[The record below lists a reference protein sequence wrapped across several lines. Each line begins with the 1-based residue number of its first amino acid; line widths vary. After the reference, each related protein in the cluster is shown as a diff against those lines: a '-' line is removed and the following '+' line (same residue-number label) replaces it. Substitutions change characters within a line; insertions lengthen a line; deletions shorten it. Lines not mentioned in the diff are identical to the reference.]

1 MENNI
6 SRDNVISQSFN
17 SLSPEYQQMFRED
30 LSSSWAYIEMAEITR
45 LIKEF
50 FNGNFSVEG
59 NIISRAL
66 SLPKKRLLHFYTDN
80 MKTISDEYWKEIYH
94 LTAYEAHMGRDELLQ
109 NKEIRDMVYEKVRV
123 ELEKLKENLELPVEL
138 FSLVDKAKLGS
149 PKSCLDIDLLGKI
162 YEYNSG
168 ILKSSTS
175 LEENKARNRIS
186 QIPSKLNYISK
197 GIKGRTFA
205 LVPIAAIPLSIILS
219 RKAMIN
225 NAESNCISTG
235 DYKTNV
241 TIDSRGKQF
250 ISSDSIGVV
259 SYEGTIWDN
268 IDQSYIG
275 TQRRYVSVFED
286 ANDGITNIKV
296 YDYTDSNLNDAE
308 LNTITL
314 DENRLFFN
322 DNIDL
327 KTFKDLDVS
336 KNLKGQGI
344 DENKEYY
351 IEKIGIYTGKSHR
364 NITKVAYA
372 FDPHDVNA
380 NYITL
385 SVMSSIFF
393 GLIAAGVICDIVEGK
408 EERNKLTEEL
418 IGNYDKLHA
427 IELKKKLEEY
437 QKSNNLYTKT
447 GEEAKE
453 VFTGIGMNKPLL
465 EQNSNI
471 PKHM

>member
-6 SRDNVISQSFN
+6 SRDDAITQSFN
-17 SLSPEYQQMFRED
+17 SLTLKYQQMFRDD

-80 MKTISDEYWKEIYH
+80 MKKISDEYWKEIYH
-94 LTAYEAHMGRDELLQ
+94 LTAYEAHMGRNELLE

-205 LVPIAAIPLSIILS
+205 LVPIVAVPLSIILS

-225 NAESNCISTG
+225 DVEPRCISTG
-235 DYKTNV
+235 DYKTKV
-241 TIDSRGKQF
+241 TIDN
-250 ISSDSIGVV
+250 SDNGFYSLHSIGVD
-259 SYEGTIWDN
+259 SYQRTIYDN

-275 TQRRYVSVFED
+275 TQRRYISVFGD
-286 ANDGITNIKV
+286 TNDGITNIKV
-296 YDYTDSNLNDAE
+296 YDYTDSNLSDDE

-322 DNIDL
+322 DDIDL
-327 KTFKDLDVS
+327 KTFKNLDVS
-336 KNLKGQGI
+336 KNLKEKGI

-380 NYITL
+380 DYITL
-385 SVMSSIFF
+385 SVLSTIFF
-393 GLIAAGVICDIVEGK
+393 GLIAGGVIGGIVEEK
-408 EERNKLTEEL
+408 ELRNKLTEEL
-418 IGNYDKLHA
+418 IENYDKLHA

-437 QKSNNLYTKT
+437 QKSNKPYTGT

-453 VFTGIGMNKPLL
+453 VFTGIGMDKPLL